1 MLDTNIIYEITQQF
15 SNPDH
20 IQSEFSEIMEL
31 ISKHLRQKYVHKL
44 EVAVQQHRDH
54 CTSHPSKEIVLLQAC
69 KPFFGTDNIGIIDN
83 IINMFHTFN
92 TVNNIKSEYIAQSQ
106 QPTIDKQPILSI
118 NSGDTSI
125 HEDGIYDIDDSC
137 LTQSAI
143 VNSSS
148 IPNELNP
155 IFIIIILF
163 FILKH

>member
-1 MLDTNIIYEITQQF
+1 MLDNNIIYEITQQF

-20 IQSEFSEIMEL
+20 IQSEFSEIMDL
-31 ISKHLRQKYVHKL
+31 ISKHFRQKYVHKL
-44 EVAVQQHRDH
+44 EVAVQQHHDH

-69 KPFFGTDNIGIIDN
+69 KPFFGADNTGFIDN
-83 IINMFHTFN
+83 IINIFHTLN

-106 QPTIDKQPILSI
+106 QPVITDEPLFSI
-118 NSGDTSI
+118 NSGDPSI
-125 HEDGIYDIDDSC
+125 HEDGIYDMDDSC

-148 IPNELNP
+148 ITHELNP

-163 FILKH
+163 FLLKH